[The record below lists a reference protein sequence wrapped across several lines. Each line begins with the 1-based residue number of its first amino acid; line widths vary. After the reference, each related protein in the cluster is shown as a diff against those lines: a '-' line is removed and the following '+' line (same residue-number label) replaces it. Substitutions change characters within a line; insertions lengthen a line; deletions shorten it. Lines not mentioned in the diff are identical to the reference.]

1 MFELQDSDD
10 PSRLALNNHSTTSSL
25 RLKGRGGT
33 LADSDSNLAL
43 GKHRSRGYPI
53 DSDVFATLP
62 LHDANHCFQGAL
74 DRDWRKQK
82 GGGRLGHS
90 SLFIRAVFDRA
101 VMPVIVKY
109 KLIHISSF
117 MKPTIQV
124 DNATIATT
132 RTRHGG
138 YGY

>member
-53 DSDVFATLP
+53 DSDVFATTP
-62 LHDANHCFQGAL
+62 LHDANHCFQEAL

-82 GGGRLGHS
+82 ASEDSDAAHWQFPVS
-90 SLFIRAVFDRA
+90 S
-101 VMPVIVKY
+101 
-109 KLIHISSF
+109 ISAQFS
-117 MKPTIQV
+117 IEL
-124 DNATIATT
+124 
-132 RTRHGG
+132 
-138 YGY
+138 